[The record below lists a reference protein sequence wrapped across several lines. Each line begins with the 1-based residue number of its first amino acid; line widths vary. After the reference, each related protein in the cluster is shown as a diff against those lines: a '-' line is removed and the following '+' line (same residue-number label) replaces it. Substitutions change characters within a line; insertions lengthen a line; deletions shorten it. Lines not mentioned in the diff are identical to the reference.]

1 MRLALN
7 LIYTEA
13 AVLAEQAEQL
23 GYQLALAPEGYRCDA
38 VSILGQVAARTSTI
52 ALGSAVMQIPAR
64 PPATAALTAAT
75 LDVISGGRFCLGL
88 GVSDPDVSEGWY
100 GVPFDAPLRRTREY
114 VEVVR
119 AALRGGPVT
128 YAGEHFRLPFG
139 TRGAAPLHLY
149 TEGHRPDLP
158 IYLAA
163 VGPANLRLTGE
174 IADGWLGVFVSA
186 DAVAEARERLAA
198 GRERSGRTLD
208 GFEVIPCL
216 PAAVHDDPAVAAD
229 MVRGQYAYLLGI
241 GDPETNVYCA
251 LARRL
256 GWDTAVTAIRER
268 AAAGDRAGAGAAV
281 PFEFIDATAL
291 IGPRDRIAERLRR
304 YHRAG
309 ATMVSVMVSAAAT
322 DLDGRLAI
330 LRGCAEAA
338 ADAARD
344 AAPAVGALSA
354 QPAG

>member
-1 MRLALN
+1 MRLAVN

-13 AVLAEQAEQL
+13 GALAEHAERL
-23 GYQLALAPEGYRCDA
+23 GYQLALAPEGYLCDA
-38 VSILGQVAARTSTI
+38 VSILGHVAARTSTI

-75 LDVISGGRFCLGL
+75 LDALSGGRFRLGL
-88 GVSDPDVSEGWY
+88 GVSNPDVSEGWY

-128 YAGEHFRLPFG
+128 YAGEHFRLPSG
-139 TRGAAPLHLY
+139 TRAAAPLHLY
-149 TEGHRPDLP
+149 TKGYRPDLP

-186 DAVAEARERLAA
+186 DGVAEARQRLAV

-208 GFEVIPCL
+208 GFEIIPCL

-229 MVRGQYAYLLGI
+229 MLRGQYAYLMGI
-241 GDPETNVYCA
+241 GDPETNIYCA

-268 AAAGDRAGAGAAV
+268 VAAGDTAGGGAAV
-281 PFEFIDATAL
+281 PFALIDATAL
-291 IGPRDRIAERLRR
+291 IGSRARIAERLRR
-304 YHRAG
+304 YYQAG

-322 DLDGRLAI
+322 DLVGRLAI

-338 ADAARD
+338 ADATPRR
-344 AAPAVGALSA
+344 
-354 QPAG
+354 QPVR